1 MQRTSGIAFGV
12 ATHILFAG
20 AVFLLFR
27 FLEATDR
34 GHANGSWLVDS
45 CRASYNV
52 GTSSQQTA
60 PGRTVNEF
68 QS

>member
-1 MQRTSGIAFGV
+1 MQRTIGIAFGV

-20 AVFLLFR
+20 TVFFLFR